1 LNNSDVLK
9 DFAEGFFC
17 TTLEPSNQTII
28 VMRTNSLSIGCVLT
42 IFFVAFA
49 LTGCTMEAANTKADP
64 VIYVKTTKAAES
76 GIMNTLNY
84 VGVIEDKS
92 SAALSF
98 SSIGTIENIY
108 VREGENVRK
117 GQLLARINPT
127 QADNMFKATE
137 SSLKQARDAYNRLK
151 SVHDNGSLPE
161 IQMVEIETKI
171 QQAESA
177 YNIAKKN
184 LDDCSLYSPVSG
196 VVGKLMSEVGE
207 NAVIGKPVL
216 TITDISSVKVSFSVP
231 ENEIS
236 LIPANCRTLISV
248 AALNNKQFTAESIEK
263 NVIANQVSHTYPA
276 SLTILNKEKDLFPGM
291 ICNVTVNLSGKPNS
305 IVIPVGLV
313 QNTSSGQKFVWC
325 AENGIAKKKLV
336 TTGEIKGNGVEIR
349 SGLSSGDDII
359 TEGYQKISEGNKI
372 YVR

>member
-1 LNNSDVLK
+1 MDT
-9 DFAEGFFC
+9 DFTVAFFC
-17 TTLEPSNQTII
+17 TTLKPGNQTLE
-28 VMRTNSLSIGCVLT
+28 VMRTISVTISYVL
-42 IFFVAFA
+42 IICFAVSA
-49 LTGCTMEAANTKADP
+49 LTGCTTEAANKKADP
-64 VIYVKTTKAAES
+64 VVYVKTTKAAES

-117 GQLLARINPT
+117 GQLLAKINHT
-127 QADNMFKATE
+127 QAQNLLNAAE
-137 SSLKQARDAYNRLK
+137 SSLKQAQDAYNRLK
-151 SVHDNGSLPE
+151 AVHDNGSLPE

-184 LDDCSLYSPVSG
+184 LDDCSLYAPVSG
-196 VVGKLMSEVGE
+196 VIGKLMSEVGE
-207 NAVIGKPVL
+207 NAVIGKPVM

-231 ENEIS
+231 ENEIC
-236 LIPANCRTLISV
+236 LIPASCRTTISV

-276 SLTILNKEKDLFPGM
+276 SLTILNKEKDLLPGM
-291 ICNVTVNLSGKPNS
+291 ICNVTVNISGKPNS
-305 IVIPVGLV
+305 IVIPIALV
-313 QNTSSGQKFVWC
+313 QNTSSGEKFIWC
-325 AENGIAKKKLV
+325 DENGIAKKRLV
-336 TTGEIKGNGVEIR
+336 TTGDIKGNGVEIR
-349 SGLSSGDDII
+349 SGLSAGDDII
-359 TEGYQKISEGNKI
+359 TDGYQKISEGNKI

>member
-1 LNNSDVLK
+1 
-9 DFAEGFFC
+9 
-17 TTLEPSNQTII
+17 
-28 VMRTNSLSIGCVLT
+28 MRTNSLTINYVLT
-42 IFFVAFA
+42 ILLTAFV
-49 LTGCTMEAANTKADP
+49 LTGCSTEASIKKADS

-84 VGVIEDKS
+84 VGIIEDKS

-117 GQLLARINPT
+117 GQLLAKINHT
-127 QADNMFKATE
+127 QAQNMLNAAE
-137 SSLKQARDAYNRLK
+137 STLKQARDAYNRLK
-151 SVHDNGSLPE
+151 AVHDNGSLPE
-161 IQMVEIETKI
+161 IQMVDIETKI
-171 QQAESA
+171 QQAEST

-184 LDDCSLYSPVSG
+184 LDDCSLYAPVSG
-196 VVGKLMSEVGE
+196 VIGKLMSEVGE

-236 LIPANCRTLISV
+236 LIPTDCRTQISV
-248 AALNNKQFTAESIEK
+248 AALNNKLFTAESIEK

-276 SLTILNKEKDLFPGM
+276 SLTIMNKEKDLLPGM
-291 ICNVTVNLSGKPNS
+291 ICNVTVNISDKPNS

-313 QNTSSGQKFVWC
+313 QNTSSGEKFIWC
-325 AENGIAKKKLV
+325 NENGIAKKKIV
-336 TTGEIKGNGVEIR
+336 TTGDIKGNGVEIR
-349 SGLSSGDDII
+349 SGLSAGDDII
-359 TEGYQKISEGNKI
+359 TDGYQKISEGNKI